1 MQALIEKPA
10 RVRFRLLD
18 GLRFFA
24 AFAVIAYHYIA
35 YSHTRWGV
43 PPIELF
49 PHLAPVAA
57 YGALGVHL
65 FFIISGFVILMSAQ
79 SRTVGEFV
87 ASRISRL
94 FPAYWFAVL
103 AAVFLYLVIA
113 PGMFTPISGGD
124 ILANLTMA
132 QQGLGVKNI
141 DGVYWTLW
149 VELLFYILICGL
161 ICIKPTER
169 KIMGFAILWPIIAVI
184 GQQSESGF
192 LTLLLSPKYAALFAG
207 GMGLYLI
214 HAHGHNTARWL
225 VVIFN
230 ALVACQQATGYVS
243 GIMSRATG
251 QQLSQTVGIA
261 IILGFF
267 ALVALATVTPL
278 KGMGPGWLTY
288 AGALTYP
295 IYLVHEAWGWW
306 IIQSVYPVAG
316 KWSALLLAVLV
327 SVALA
332 AAIERLVERPLRPIL
347 TRVLKN
353 NLSDSSKERFLVS

>member
-1 MQALIEKPA
+1 MPPAPEKS
-10 RVRFRLLD
+10 VRIRFKLLD

-24 AFAVIAYHYIA
+24 AFAVVAYHYVA
-35 YSHTRWGV
+35 YMHTRWGV

-49 PHLAPVAA
+49 PILAPVAA

-79 SRTVGEFV
+79 NRTVGAFV

-103 AAVFLYLVIA
+103 AAVFLYCVIA
-113 PGMFTPISGGD
+113 PGKFKAISGGD

-132 QQGLGVKNI
+132 QEGLGVKNI

-161 ICIKPTER
+161 ICLNPTER
-169 KIMGFAILWPIIAVI
+169 KIMGFAVLWPIIAMI
-184 GQQSESGF
+184 SQQSENSF
-192 LTLLLSPKYAALFAG
+192 LVLLLSPKYAALFAG

-214 HAHGHNTARWL
+214 HAHGHNLARWL

-230 ALVACQQATGYVS
+230 ALVASQQATGYVA

-278 KGMGPGWLTY
+278 RGMGPNWLTY

-295 IYLVHEAWGWW
+295 IYLVHEAWGWG
-306 IIQSVYPVAG
+306 IIESVYPVAG
-316 KWSALLLAVLV
+316 RWPALILAVLV
-327 SVALA
+327 SVAIA
-332 AAIERLVERPLRPIL
+332 VFIERFVERPLHPIL
-347 TRVLKN
+347 TRTLKR
-353 NLSDSSKERFLVS
+353 NLTDQPKESALAA